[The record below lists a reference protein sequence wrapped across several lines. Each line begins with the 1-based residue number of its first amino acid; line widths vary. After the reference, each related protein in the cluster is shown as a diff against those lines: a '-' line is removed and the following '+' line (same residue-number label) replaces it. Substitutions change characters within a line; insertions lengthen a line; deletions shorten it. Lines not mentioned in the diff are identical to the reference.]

1 MMRYVVFP
9 SKPRFLRRLVG
20 DSQGS
25 AVAEFVMITTLL
37 VLIAMTL
44 IQLALVLHV
53 RNTLIDA
60 ASNGAHYG
68 ALANRSSADA
78 QDRTQRL
85 IAESLHAGFA
95 GNVGVQTAQIG
106 ESQVITVSVD
116 TRVPLIGLLPNG
128 WDLHVQG
135 EAVKYG

>member
-1 MMRYVVFP
+1 MRGKAHSREGP
-9 SKPRFLRRLVG
+9 DPMEPLGNER
-20 DSQGS
+20 GS

-44 IQLALVLHV
+44 VQLALVLHV

-68 ALANRSSADA
+68 ALANRSASDA
-78 QDRTQRL
+78 EGRTRTL
-85 IAESLHAGFA
+85 ITESLHGGFA
-95 GNVGVQTAQIG
+95 SGIAVSTTNIG
-106 ESQVITVSVD
+106 ENQLVNVSVN

-128 WDLHVQG
+128 WELHVEG
-135 EAVKYG
+135 EAVRYD

>member
-1 MMRYVVFP
+1 MCCVAKRGTSQFP
-9 SKPRFLRRLVG
+9 KRVLTETK
-20 DSQGS
+20 GS
-25 AVAEFVMITTLL
+25 AVAEFVMISTLL

-68 ALANRSSADA
+68 ALANRSTADA
-78 QDRTQRL
+78 QDRTRL
-85 IAESLHAGFA
+85 LITESLHAGFA
-95 GNVGVQTAQIG
+95 GNVSARSATIG
-106 ESQVITVSVD
+106 ESRVITVSVE
-116 TRVPLIGLLPNG
+116 TQVPLIGLLPNG
-128 WDLHVQG
+128 WGLHVQG

>member
-1 MMRYVVFP
+1 MRGKAHSREGP
-9 SKPRFLRRLVG
+9 DPMEPLGNER
-20 DSQGS
+20 GS

-44 IQLALVLHV
+44 VQLALVLHV

-68 ALANRSSADA
+68 ALANRSAGDA
-78 QDRTQRL
+78 EGRTRTL
-85 IAESLHAGFA
+85 ITESLHGGFA
-95 GNVGVQTAQIG
+95 SDIAVSTTNIG
-106 ESQVITVSVD
+106 ENQLVSVSVN

-128 WDLHVQG
+128 WELHVEG
-135 EAVKYG
+135 EAVRYD

>member
-1 MMRYVVFP
+1 MRWVAP
-9 SKPRFLRRLVG
+9 DRIPPFLRRLFT
-20 DSQGS
+20 DSKGS

-37 VLIAMTL
+37 VLIAVTL

-68 ALANRSSADA
+68 ALANRSTADA
-78 QDRTQRL
+78 HERTQRL
-85 IAESLHAGFA
+85 ITESLHSGFA
-95 GNVGVQTAQIG
+95 KNINVHSADLG
-106 ESQVITVSVD
+106 ESRLITVSVE
-116 TRVPLIGLLPNG
+116 TRVPLVGLLPNG
-128 WDLHVQG
+128 WNLHVQG